1 MVNNKLEGVI
11 SRAAVLEGTE
21 ETVTP
26 QPART
31 VSPNKPIKEAV
42 NQMVT
47 EFADLLVLVA
57 EQNGPPI
64 GIVTLHDVLRAQAQI
79 TDQF

>member
-1 MVNNKLEGVI
+1 MP
-11 SRAAVLEGTE
+11 EGTE
-21 ETVTP
+21 ETVTAE
-26 QPART
+26 PART
-31 VSPNKPIKEAV
+31 ISPNTPIKEAV

-47 EFADLLVLVA
+47 ESADLLVLVA

>member
-1 MVNNKLEGVI
+1 MLEGSEENVI
-11 SRAAVLEGTE
+11 
-21 ETVTP
+21 P

-31 VSPNKPIKEAV
+31 FSPNTAVKEAV
-42 NQMVT
+42 NRMVT
-47 EFADLLVLVA
+47 GSADLLVLA
-57 EQNGPPI
+57 ADQNGPPI

>member
-1 MVNNKLEGVI
+1 
-11 SRAAVLEGTE
+11 VLEGTE
-21 ETVTP
+21 ENVTP
-26 QPART
+26 QPAGI
-31 VSPNKPIKEAV
+31 VSPNTPIKEAV

-47 EFADLLVLVA
+47 ESSDLLVLVA